1 MSRGLGDVY
10 KRQHYNGMI
19 EKLEGRTAWIHLE
32 TDDPYL
38 SGMHKVRYRMVG
50 VTSMNNPPRENE
62 YLRGLILGIGYNGFS
77 AYKDNGQER
86 R

>member
-1 MSRGLGDVY
+1 M
-10 KRQHYNGMI
+10 
-19 EKLEGRTAWIHLE
+19 E

-50 VTSMNNPPRENE
+50 VTSMNNSPRENE